1 MRFASPAL
9 VQARHVL
16 DYEKQAD
23 QRLHVPTHRTLRQ
36 HASLLDVCVYI
47 QLLRQHGS
55 MVGAH
60 ADSPQAQGGPCTR
73 RSCAL
78 GT

>member
-1 MRFASPAL
+1 MCFASPAL

-36 HASLLDVCVYI
+36 HSTLLNVCIYSFCVN
-47 QLLRQHGS
+47 GS